1 MSNYFDL
8 PSEGELEL
16 AHHGILGQKW
26 GIRRYQ
32 NADGSLTEAGRARY
46 GSVENLR
53 KIQNARADAAAY
65 KIRVKAQNK
74 AAKAEAKTANKI
86 AKAEDKRQDK
96 IAKEDLKREKK
107 YLKEQRK
114 YQVKENK
121 KYIKETEKQNQKYYD
136 KNNQNR
142 GNDRNASKQFAN
154 DAFNQMVK
162 PVLFNTGRNI
172 LTKYA
177 DNKLSEF
184 GMSDVEKQ
192 AKRRLD
198 KAKKKLEEVRV
209 YEELARKQAS
219 MNENAYRSSN
229 EYGEYRTG
237 VERNRAEKEFEYEKY
252 MRENYTTA
260 DLNAL
265 KEMRKRFDVAS
276 GRKY

>member
-142 GNDRNASKQFAN
+142 GNDRNASKQFAS

-172 LTKYA
+172 LSKYA

-184 GMSDVEKQ
+184 GMSEVDKQ
-192 AKRRLD
+192 ARRQFE
-198 KAKKKLEEVRV
+198 KAKKELEKVRV
-209 YEELARKQAS
+209 YEELARKQAN
-219 MNENAYRSSN
+219 MNDYAYKSTKEYAEYKTNAD
-229 EYGEYRTG
+229 
-237 VERNRAEKEFEYEKY
+237 RNRAHRESEYEQY
-252 MRENYTTA
+252 MSDNYTTV
-260 DLNAL
+260 DEKVLRD
-265 KEMRKRFDVAS
+265 MRKRYDIAS